1 MQFFEKVVKKE
12 QNLSNIYTILSKITK
27 KSAKINKNLSKI
39 NEIFQQLTKT
49 YKNQRKFV
57 ENHQKFGT
65 KIGTVIQDLPKIFQ
79 FYAGFSKSRHP
90 KNGIKVEDDCSLI

>member
-39 NEIFQQLTKT
+39 NEIFQQLTKHI
-49 YKNQRKFV
+49 KIS
-57 ENHQKFGT
+57 ENLSKITLNSAQKFGT
-65 KIGTVIQDLPKIFQ
+65 VIRAQPKISQ
-79 FYAGFSKSRHP
+79 FYAGFSKSRHQ
-90 KNGIKVEDDCSLI
+90 KNGIKVEHDCTK